1 MVKIG
6 IKNVTKVFGKNTQQ
20 ALNLVHEQ
28 SSKEEILKKTGATVG
43 VYNVN
48 LDIEEGEI
56 FVIMGLSGSG
66 KSTLIRL
73 LNRLI
78 EPTLLGDVTEDM
90 LIAEEEIFGPLT
102 FAHTYTDVKEA
113 IQYIQARPKPLALY
127 MFSDDASLQQ
137 KILNET
143 SSGGVTI
150 NGILMHNVHLPL
162 PFGGINNSGTGNF
175 HGIHGFKTFSH
186 QRAVYEVRG

>member
-1 MVKIG
+1 MVKIS

-20 ALNLVHEQ
+20 ALKLVHEQ

-78 EPTLLGDVTEDM
+78 SMGMDSAM
-90 LIAEEEIFGPLT
+90 I
-102 FAHTYTDVKEA
+102 
-113 IQYIQARPKPLALY
+113 R
-127 MFSDDASLQQ
+127 
-137 KILNET
+137 
-143 SSGGVTI
+143 SSG
-150 NGILMHNVHLPL
+150 
-162 PFGGINNSGTGNF
+162 
-175 HGIHGFKTFSH
+175 
-186 QRAVYEVRG
+186 AVRSSSRK